1 MDYHRILW
9 IMDSPRPLKAKA
21 AGPRYGAQA
30 IWYGAGMAHRL
41 SQGGNSNLATK
52 QISWIIMDY
61 RGLSWIIDY
70 LGLWWIIM
78 NYNGLSRNLK
88 DYDLSPGLS
97 RPRLWRQLEGMAQVW
112 RIPHPFRGHGI

>member
-1 MDYHRILW
+1 MDYHRRLW

-61 RGLSWIIDY
+61 RGLSWIIMDY
-70 LGLWWIIM
+70 RLSGIMVDYHELQWIITE
-78 NYNGLSRNLK
+78 S
-88 DYDLSPGLS
+88 
-97 RPRLWRQLEGMAQVW
+97 
-112 RIPHPFRGHGI
+112 

>member
-1 MDYHRILW
+1 MIMMYNGLQWIIDDQGLSWNIMDYHRILW

-52 QISWIIMDY
+52 QISWMIMDY

-70 LGLWWIIM
+70 MGLWWMIM
-78 NYNGLSRNLK
+78 NNNGLS
-88 DYDLSPGLS
+88 
-97 RPRLWRQLEGMAQVW
+97 
-112 RIPHPFRGHGI
+112 